1 MAYQNTG
8 TIGPEDG
15 DALISLNPDHAPTE
29 SYIKELRSKL
39 PQQFPGTTFSFL
51 PADIVSQILNFGLPA
66 PIDVQVTGNNQ
77 AANYAYAT
85 DLLKRIRA
93 VPGIADLRIQQVFNY
108 PQMNVDVD
116 RTLAGEVG
124 LTERDVANS
133 LLITLS
139 GSGQVRPN
147 FWLNPKNGVSYPI
160 VAQMPQYRIDT
171 MSDLVNV
178 PVTSAETKEPQYLG
192 GLASI
197 VPGPSPGVVS
207 HYNVQPVIDIY
218 GAVQGRDLG
227 AIANDIGGILKKT
240 RKDVPR
246 GSYVV
251 LSGQVRTMTSAYS
264 QLYFGL
270 AGAIVLIYLIIVVNF
285 QSWLDPFIIITAL
298 PGALAGI
305 VWMLFMTGTTL
316 SVPALTGA
324 IMCMG
329 IATANS
335 ILLVSFA
342 REALAQGL
350 DAGKRRA
357 RSGLHPLSSGADDG
371 AGDDYW
377 HAADGLR
384 FGRRRRTECAARTRR
399 HRRTFSCDDRDP
411 VFRPHRVH
419 RPAFA
424 ARAPTTGRDGP
435 VQRTHNRIHGR
446 RRSHRQTPGAAALL
460 AKPAP
465 LRTYRVAAAVVIAVI
480 GILERR
486 GHEAEVK
493 QWTQE
498 QAVPTV
504 ALISAQHGAAT
515 QRMVLPGTVQAW
527 YEAPIYARVPGYLKD
542 WYFDYGAHVKKGD
555 VLAEIETPD
564 LDAQLAAAQAKL
576 NSAQAVVV
584 VRQAEKQFAETT
596 YQRWRDS
603 PKGVV
608 SEQEQESKQAD
619 YNSAVARVRAAQAE
633 AAADQGEVD
642 RLQALEGFKKI
653 LAPFDGVVTARETDI
668 GALINAGSGNNGPE
682 LFRVA
687 DIHQMRVYVQVP
699 QQLSAGIR
707 QGLTAELQLP
717 QYPDKT
723 FKATV
728 ATTSS
733 AINMSARTLLAE
745 LHAENHNDELQ
756 PGAYAQVTF
765 ELPSDPNIVHV
776 PTSALIFRERGTE
789 IAVVGPD
796 DKVELK
802 PVKIGRNLGTQVEI
816 LSGLSPTDRV
826 INSPPNSLGAGD
838 KVRIAGQQSAGTDGH
853 TDNSSAE
860 DVTKAPEPKQH

>member
-1 MAYQNTG
+1 MAA
-8 TIGPEDG
+8 EDRTAK
-15 DALISLNPDHAPTE
+15 DTAPPPSSRSL
-29 SYIKELRSKL
+29 RR
-39 PQQFPGTTFSFL
+39 
-51 PADIVSQILNFGLPA
+51 FGL
-66 PIDVQVTGNNQ
+66 
-77 AANYAYAT
+77 
-85 DLLKRIRA
+85 
-93 VPGIADLRIQQVFNY
+93 IA
-108 PQMNVDVD
+108 
-116 RTLAGEVG
+116 
-124 LTERDVANS
+124 
-133 LLITLS
+133 
-139 GSGQVRPN
+139 
-147 FWLNPKNGVSYPI
+147 
-160 VAQMPQYRIDT
+160 
-171 MSDLVNV
+171 
-178 PVTSAETKEPQYLG
+178 
-192 GLASI
+192 
-197 VPGPSPGVVS
+197 
-207 HYNVQPVIDIY
+207 
-218 GAVQGRDLG
+218 
-227 AIANDIGGILKKT
+227 
-240 RKDVPR
+240 
-246 GSYVV
+246 
-251 LSGQVRTMTSAYS
+251 
-264 QLYFGL
+264 
-270 AGAIVLIYLIIVVNF
+270 
-285 QSWLDPFIIITAL
+285 
-298 PGALAGI
+298 
-305 VWMLFMTGTTL
+305 
-316 SVPALTGA
+316 
-324 IMCMG
+324 
-329 IATANS
+329 
-335 ILLVSFA
+335 
-342 REALAQGL
+342 
-350 DAGKRRA
+350 
-357 RSGLHPLSSGADDG
+357 
-371 AGDDYW
+371 
-377 HAADGLR
+377 
-384 FGRRRRTECAARTRR
+384 
-399 HRRTFSCDDRDP
+399 
-411 VFRPHRVH
+411 
-419 RPAFA
+419 
-424 ARAPTTGRDGP
+424 
-435 VQRTHNRIHGR
+435 
-446 RRSHRQTPGAAALL
+446 
-460 AKPAP
+460 
-465 LRTYRVAAAVVIAVI
+465 VAAAVVIAVI

-498 QAVPTV
+498 QAIPTV
-504 ALISAQHGAAT
+504 ALISVQHGAAT

-576 NSAQAVVV
+576 NSAQAVVA
-584 VRQAEKQFAETT
+584 VREAEKQFAETT

-687 DIHQMRVYVQVP
+687 DIHEMRVYVQVP

-707 QGLTAELQLP
+707 QGLTAELHLP

-733 AINMSARTLLAE
+733 AINKSARTLLVE

-816 LSGLSPTDRV
+816 LSGLSPSDRV
-826 INSPPNSLGAGD
+826 INSPPDSLGAGD
-838 KVRIAGQQSAGTDGH
+838 KVRIAGQQSSGGDSGNAA
-853 TDNSSAE
+853 SSRDKDA
-860 DVTKAPEPKQH
+860 APGAQSK